1 MASEPAEH
9 RIDSSIQPEY
19 QSGDVLRRSNLNGHA
34 GDPELEPMP
43 ESLWR
48 PIRRSDLKLGLKD
61 KLLFWLMVATMH
73 VVSLLPDFILYRL
86 GVLAG
91 TLLYRYDHRHVRI
104 GMKNLSIA
112 FPEKSEAE
120 RAQILRESYR
130 NLGRTGAEYT
140 RLGGFFWRRL
150 KRRVTY
156 SNFEGWVGLQHKYRG
171 QGILVLTAHFG
182 NFELLP
188 AAHALHGYQIA
199 LVHHTQRFLAGDALM
214 TFIRERAGVEI
225 IRKHSAARAV
235 LRGLHRGEL
244 IGIPFDQ
251 NAKRS
256 EATWV
261 PFFSEPAATITGLAR
276 VARISGAPVMPVFIV
291 RQPDMRSHKI
301 EIFDEVPQQRSSDAD
316 ADWHE
321 NTAHFVKAVEEI
333 VRKYPE
339 QFLWIHRRY
348 RTRPRGMPPVYD
360 S

>member
-9 RIDSSIQPEY
+9 RFESRGQTDHGSA
-19 QSGDVLRRSNLNGHA
+19 GLLRRSEFNGHTSH
-34 GDPELEPMP
+34 PELAPLP
-43 ESLWR
+43 ASLWR
-48 PIRRSDLKLGLKD
+48 PIRRSDLELGLKD
-61 KLLFWLMVATMH
+61 KLLFWTMVAAMH
-73 VVSLLPDFILYRL
+73 AVSLLPDFILYRL

-91 TLLYRYDHRHVRI
+91 DLVYRYDHRHVRI
-104 GMKNLSIA
+104 GMKNLSLA

-120 RAQILRESYR
+120 RARILRESYR

-150 KRRVTY
+150 NQRVSY
-156 SNFEGWVGLQHKYRG
+156 SNFEGWLRLQRKYRG
-171 QGILVLTAHFG
+171 KGILVLTAHFG

-188 AAHALHGYQIA
+188 SAHAMHGYQIA

-235 LRGLHRGEL
+235 LRGLRHGEL

-261 PFFSEPAATITGLAR
+261 PFFGEPAATITGLAR
-276 VARISGAPVMPVFIV
+276 VARIAAAPVMPVFIV
-291 RQPDMRSHKI
+291 RQANMRSHKI
-301 EIFDEVPQQRSSDAD
+301 EIFDEVPQQRTADAD

-321 NTAHFVKAVEEI
+321 NTARFVRAVEEI

-360 S
+360 G

>member
-1 MASEPAEH
+1 MATEPAEH
-9 RIDSSIQPEY
+9 RFDSTIQTD
-19 QSGDVLRRSNLNGHA
+19 DVTGELLRRSDLNGHA
-34 GDPELEPMP
+34 SRPRHQPLP

-61 KLLFWLMVATMH
+61 KLLFWMMVATMH
-73 VVSLLPDFILYRL
+73 AVSLLPDFILYRL

-91 TLLYRYDHRHVRI
+91 DLVYRYDHRHVRI
-104 GMKNLSIA
+104 GMKNLSLA

-120 RAQILRESYR
+120 RARILRESYR

-140 RLGGFFWRRL
+140 RLGGFFRHRL
-150 KRRVTY
+150 VRRVTY
-156 SNFEGWVGLQHKYRG
+156 SNFDGWVGLQRKYRG
-171 QGILVLTAHFG
+171 KGILALTAHFG

-188 AAHALHGYQIA
+188 SAHAMHGYQIA

-214 TFIRERAGVEI
+214 TYIRERAGVEI

-235 LRGLHRGEL
+235 LRGLRAGDL

-261 PFFSEPAATITGLAR
+261 PFFGEPAATITGLAR

-301 EIFDEVPQQRSSDAD
+301 EIFDEVPQQRTSDAD

-321 NTAHFVKAVEEI
+321 NTAQFVKAVEEI

-360 S
+360 N

>member
-1 MASEPAEH
+1 MATEPAE
-9 RIDSSIQPEY
+9 RKI
-19 QSGDVLRRSNLNGHA
+19 
-34 GDPELEPMP
+34 
-43 ESLWR
+43 ESLAEVEGEPLHHTNGTGHHVADGVELKPVPETKWI
-48 PIRRSDLKLGLKD
+48 PISSTRLKLGWKD
-61 KLLFWLMVATMH
+61 RIEFWLMAATMH

-91 TLLYRYDHRHVRI
+91 GLVYRLDHRHVRI
-104 GMKNLSIA
+104 GMKNLAIA

-120 RAQILRESYR
+120 RAQILKASYE
-130 NLGRTGAEYT
+130 NLGRTGAEYV

-150 KRRVTY
+150 RRRVTY
-156 SNFEGWVGLQHKYRG
+156 TNLQTWIGLQYKYPG
-171 QGILVLTAHFG
+171 KGILALTAHFG
-182 NFELLP
+182 MFELLP
-188 AAHALHGYQIA
+188 AGHAMHGFQIA
-199 LVHHTQRFLAGDALM
+199 LVHHTQRFLAGDAIM
-214 TFIRERAGVEI
+214 SFIRERAGVEV
-225 IRKHSAARAV
+225 IRKHAAARSV
-235 LRGLHRGEL
+235 LRGLRQSKM

-261 PFFSEPAATITGLAR
+261 PFFGEPAATTTGVAR

-301 EIFDEVPQQRSSDAD
+301 EIFEEVHQQRTSDAD
-316 ADWHE
+316 ADIHE
-321 NTAHFVKAVEEI
+321 NTARFVKAVEDV

-360 S
+360 AR

>member
-1 MASEPAEH
+1 MAREPAEH
-9 RIDSSIQPEY
+9 RIDSSIHTEY
-19 QSGDVLRRSNLNGHA
+19 ENGALLRRSNLNGHA
-34 GDPELEPMP
+34 GEAQPQPLP

-61 KLLFWLMVATMH
+61 KLLFWMMVAAMH
-73 VVSLLPDFILYRL
+73 AVSLLPDFVLYRL

-91 TLLYRYDHRHVRI
+91 DLVYRYDHRHVRI

-112 FPEKSEAE
+112 FPEKSEPE
-120 RAQILRESYR
+120 RARILRESYR

-156 SNFEGWVGLQHKYRG
+156 SNFEGWVRLQHKYRG
-171 QGILVLTAHFG
+171 KGIIVLTAHFG

-188 AAHALHGYQIA
+188 AAHAMHGYQIA

-235 LRGLHRGEL
+235 LRGLHHGEL

-261 PFFSEPAATITGLAR
+261 PFFGEPAATITGLAR

-291 RQPDMRSHKI
+291 RQADMRSHKI
-301 EIFDEVPQQRSSDAD
+301 EIFDEVPQQRTSDAD
-316 ADWHE
+316 ADWHD
-321 NTAHFVKAVEEI
+321 NTARFVQAVEEI

-348 RTRPRGMPPVYD
+348 RTRPRGMPPVYE